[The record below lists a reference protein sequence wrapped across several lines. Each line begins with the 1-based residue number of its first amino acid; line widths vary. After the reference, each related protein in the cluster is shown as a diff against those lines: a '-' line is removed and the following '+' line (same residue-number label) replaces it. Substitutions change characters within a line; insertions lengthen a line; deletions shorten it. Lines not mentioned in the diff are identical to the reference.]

1 MFTIVIRVDSPE
13 ETKQVIAIADTY
25 GLEYTLAPHQIYLFI
40 STKELLAQVALA
52 LKDDKP

>member
-13 ETKQVIAIADTY
+13 ETRHIIAIADTY